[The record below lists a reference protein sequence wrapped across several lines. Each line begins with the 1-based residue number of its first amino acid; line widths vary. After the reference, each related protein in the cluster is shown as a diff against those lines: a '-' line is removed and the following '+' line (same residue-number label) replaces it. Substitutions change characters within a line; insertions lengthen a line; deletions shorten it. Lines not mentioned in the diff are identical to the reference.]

1 MVRGLAR
8 RSAEPI
14 GGPHEALSY
23 GDEVLEGSCAP
34 LVGPGNGVEGDG
46 WFSWATVATNS
57 NTNNT
62 MSVMAVARRMRS
74 G

>member
-1 MVRGLAR
+1 MVRGMAR
-8 RSAEPI
+8 GTAEPV
-14 GGPHEALSY
+14 GDPHTALSY
-23 GDEVLEGSCAP
+23 GDDVLEGSSAP

-46 WFSWATVATNS
+46 WFNWATVATSSSTNS
-57 NTNNT
+57 T